1 MPTTLNGHSA
11 SVHLLEPSSLDNRS
25 FGPETLRVVRQAFD
39 EVWQAIA
46 GNFGDDPRRI
56 EAERTRLADA
66 LLSVAKDHTRDV
78 EQLKRDA
85 MQIVAR
91 KIAGV

>member
-1 MPTTLNGHSA
+1 MSTKLNGHSA
-11 SVHLLEPSSLDNRS
+11 SVQLLEPNSLDNKS
-25 FGPETLRVVRQAFD
+25 FGPEALQVVRQAFD
-39 EVWQAIA
+39 EVWLAIA
-46 GNFGDDPRRI
+46 GNFGDDPSRI

-66 LLSVAKDHTRDV
+66 LLSVAKDQTRDV